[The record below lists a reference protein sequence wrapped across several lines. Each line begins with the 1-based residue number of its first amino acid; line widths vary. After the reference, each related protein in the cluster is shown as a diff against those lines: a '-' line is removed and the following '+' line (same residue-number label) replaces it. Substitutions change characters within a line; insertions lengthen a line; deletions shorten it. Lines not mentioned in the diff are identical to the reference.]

1 MTDSYYD
8 LLMRPISARAIAV
21 RDRNMHPL
29 LLKVRQRMFET
40 EYNDELPG
48 DLGPPRDET
57 TATATERK

>member
-8 LLMRPISARAIAV
+8 LLMRPISAREIAV

-40 EYNDELPG
+40 EYNDELPEHSA
-48 DLGPPRDET
+48 PAKEN
-57 TATATERK
+57 EK